1 MSPKASRAIS
11 IVLKSGFIVIVYKGE
26 DGLFQKAAVEVEQCV
41 EDIAADMNEVVDADS
56 FEVVHAGRST
66 GNDKFCAAVEIFE
79 GCGSEFGIF
88 VVARAE
94 DNDVGSGC
102 ESGVDAFFHG
112 LEAVVVD
119 NLITG
124 TAEEVARE
132 LGAGQTHGEIAD
144 REHEHFRT
152 FFGMF
157 GCKAESFE
165 GTGRTGIGKALGRSC
180 FFAVAASAGIRAGVT
195 DDLVG
200 GHFVDIGELVG
211 SEQAFLATGDVGV
224 AFGRGL
230 ADNALNLVVV
240 DVGEETAVL
249 FDFEEYFPC
258 LFGDCYGESLN
269 IIAAAGGIDNLVE
282 VAFLLEKE
290 LLVAGYALAE
300 IIGGL
305 IADIERSCRYRV
317 DTVSVWLRSRLT

>member
-1 MSPKASRAIS
+1 M
-11 IVLKSGFIVIVYKGE
+11 
-26 DGLFQKAAVEVEQCV
+26 
-41 EDIAADMNEVVDADS
+41 
-56 FEVVHAGRST
+56 
-66 GNDKFCAAVEIFE
+66 
-79 GCGSEFGIF
+79 
-88 VVARAE
+88 
-94 DNDVGSGC
+94 
-102 ESGVDAFFHG
+102 
-112 LEAVVVD
+112 
-119 NLITG
+119 
-124 TAEEVARE
+124 
-132 LGAGQTHGEIAD
+132 
-144 REHEHFRT
+144 
-152 FFGMF
+152 
-157 GCKAESFE
+157 
-165 GTGRTGIGKALGRSC
+165 
-180 FFAVAASAGIRAGVT
+180 
-195 DDLVG
+195 
-200 GHFVDIGELVG
+200 
-211 SEQAFLATGDVGV
+211 

-317 DTVSVWLRSRLT
+317 DTGQSSRHCLGLAAQQVDVGVVDSLVEARGDSVDVHLAAAVAGGLIFLDDLSPEHTGCAEFGKLHEVVRAYTHIEFDALCYCVSVETGLGKHCHPLCAPAQSIAEFLIDIGTGI